1 MKASDIRYHD
11 IGTYVQVRPGTSVL
25 LQISGEAGVHIYY
38 GDYVVQEASHI
49 LGYSNLPWVSQEKVN
64 GIALAF
70 SLIPG
75 TSPSLGIL
83 REEMKLS
90 GDEYAQLYDLWG
102 KVMEGHLVLPN

>member
-1 MKASDIRYHD
+1 MKASDIRYHP
-11 IGTYVQVRPGTSVL
+11 IGTYVQVRPGISVL
-25 LQISGEAGVHIYY
+25 LQISGESGAYIYY
-38 GDYVVQEASHI
+38 GDYVVKEASHI

-90 GDEYAQLYDLWG
+90 GDEYAQLYDLWER
-102 KVMEGHLVLPN
+102 VMEGHI